1 MTCQF
6 CDEPATVTLTEIVN
20 KKKRVLR
27 LCERCARR
35 HNLIGGPAL
44 PAPQVDVKA
53 LLDLLAATAQGPP
66 APAAD
71 PAALTCPACGLQ
83 YGEFRATGRLGC
95 PAEYDA
101 FRPALEPLLAR
112 VHRADAHAGKA
123 PGAVRAARRAAALD
137 ELRRRMAAAARAE
150 DFEEAA
156 RLRDRIRQEEAA
168 DEPG

>member
-27 LCERCARR
+27 LCERCAKR
-35 HNLIGGPAL
+35 HNLL
-44 PAPQVDVKA
+44 PELPSPQVDVKA
-53 LLDLLAATAQGPP
+53 LLGLLASVEPGPSATP
-66 APAAD
+66 AD
-71 PAALTCPACGLQ
+71 TAALTCPDCGLQ
-83 YGEFRATGRLGC
+83 YGEFRASGRLGC

-112 VHRADAHAGKA
+112 IHRADTHAGKA
-123 PGAVRAARRAAALD
+123 PRAVRSARRAATLD
-137 ELRRRMAAAARAE
+137 DLRRRMAAAARAE
-150 DFEEAA
+150 DYTEAA
-156 RLRDRIRQEEAA
+156 RLRDAIRLEEAA

>member
-1 MTCQF
+1 MNCQF

-27 LCERCARR
+27 LCERCAKR
-35 HNLIGGPAL
+35 HNLLPEL

-53 LLDLLAATAQGPP
+53 LLGLLAAV
-66 APAAD
+66 APSPQAPLD
-71 PAALTCPACGLQ
+71 PAALTCPDCGLQ

-112 VHRADAHAGKA
+112 IHRADADMSEDLLFAPHHGPHGCRGGDDVAGH
-123 PGAVRAARRAAALD
+123 D
-137 ELRRRMAAAARAE
+137 
-150 DFEEAA
+150 
-156 RLRDRIRQEEAA
+156 
-168 DEPG
+168 

>member
-1 MTCQF
+1 MATCQF
-6 CDEPATVTLTEIVN
+6 CDDPATVTLTEIVN

-35 HNLIGGPAL
+35 HNLIPPASA
-44 PAPQVDVKA
+44 PEPQVDVKS
-53 LLDLLAATAQGPP
+53 LLGLLAAVSP
-66 APAAD
+66 APHAAD
-71 PAALTCPACGLQ
+71 PAALTCPDCGLQ

-112 VHRADAHAGKA
+112 IHRADAHAGKA
-123 PGAVRAARRAAALD
+123 PRAVRAARRAAALA

-150 DFEEAA
+150 DYTEAA
-156 RLRDRIRQEEAA
+156 RLRDAIRLEEGA
-168 DEPG
+168 DEPR

>member
-6 CDEPATVTLTEIVN
+6 CEQPATVHLTDIVN
-20 KKKRVLR
+20 KKRRELH

-35 HNLIGGPAL
+35 HNLIPDQPTPTVDLKALLALLAEAAPAL
-44 PAPQVDVKA
+44 PP
-53 LLDLLAATAQGPP
+53 
-66 APAAD
+66 AD

-83 YGEFRATGRLGC
+83 YGEFKATGRLGC

-112 VHRADAHAGKA
+112 IHRADAHSGKA
-123 PGAVRAARRAAALD
+123 PKAVRAARRAGELN

-150 DFEEAA
+150 DYEEAA

-168 DEPG
+168 DEPR

>member
-1 MTCQF
+1 MTTCQF
-6 CDEPATVTLTEIVN
+6 CDEPATVTLTEIVA

-27 LCERCARR
+27 LCERCAKR
-35 HNLIGGPAL
+35 HNLLPEL

-53 LLDLLAATAQGPP
+53 LLGLLAAV
-66 APAAD
+66 APTPQTPAD
-71 PAALTCPACGLQ
+71 PAALTCPDCGLQ

-112 VHRADAHAGKA
+112 IHRADAHAGKA
-123 PGAVRAARRAAALD
+123 PRKVRAARRVERLD

-150 DFEEAA
+150 DYEEAA
-156 RLRDRIRQEEAA
+156 RLRDAVRLEEAA